1 MTAVRRSEFHSYT
14 EELPSETLCK
24 LGGSED
30 EVERKRLF
38 ASAGTRVGAAGMQ
51 KVEEQRRRAAWTSAL
66 LHVVVAWFRSFKEP
80 ADKLEGGTLWLYR
93 ARAYRTQLKNKSFK
107 T

>member
-1 MTAVRRSEFHSYT
+1 
-14 EELPSETLCK
+14 
-24 LGGSED
+24 
-30 EVERKRLF
+30 VERKRLF
-38 ASAGTRVGAAGMQ
+38 VEAGTRVSAAGMQ
-51 KVEEQRRRAAWTSAL
+51 KVDEQLYVMDLGVTSRALRLVSELEEL
-66 LHVVVAWFRSFKEP
+66 DVD